1 MGTLLWLLAA
11 GGFGGFYVG
20 GVWSPQK
27 DLSDRLQQGRG
38 ITLPDMLLGLG
49 GGGYGFTET
58 WIIGGFGY
66 GASQRISGTDLVV
79 DYSVGQGFF
88 EVGRLFPVG
97 PSRLGVIALLG
108 GGGYTVKLYPRLS
121 DPTMDELLQDPGRFS
136 VLRAGGFA
144 GGVGVVGFVPLTSW
158 LMLGLHAFAAYTLD
172 DAWDLEEG
180 RLLDAPAFRPAAGGI
195 QVFLAMGGEETEENG
210 DR

>member
-1 MGTLLWLLAA
+1 MNALFLMLAA

-20 GVWSPQK
+20 GIWSPQQ
-27 DLSDRLQQGRG
+27 DLSDKLQQARG
-38 ITLPDMLLGLG
+38 ISLPDMMVGMG
-49 GGGYGFTET
+49 GGGYGYTDT

-66 GASQRISGTDLVV
+66 GGSRRISGTDLVV

-97 PSRLGVIALLG
+97 SSRLGVTALLG

-136 VLRAGGFA
+136 TLKAGGF
-144 GGVGVVGFVPLTSW
+144 GGGIGLMAFVPVASW
-158 LMLGLHAFAAYTLD
+158 MMLGVHAFGVYTVD
-172 DAWDLEEG
+172 DVWDLEEG
-180 RLLDAPAFRPAAGGI
+180 RLLDAPAFRPFSGGI
-195 QVFLAMGGEETEENG
+195 QVFLAMGGEEREE
-210 DR
+210 